1 MLRNGEVCR
10 IVKGRAGVERKDKN
24 VQNIPYETFK

>member
-10 IVKGRAGVERKDKN
+10 IVKSGVGVERKDKN
-24 VQNIPYETFK
+24 IQNIPYETFK